1 MPQQS
6 KYVPR
11 QSKYNYLDYER
22 NPKDMGDAAKSVGRE
37 VVRNLGLDPDVDYG
51 LMAKK
56 KLSDF
61 AIDTGASLRDVGRF
75 YKDAYGIGRDTP
87 YEGERG
93 AQQLREARDEMRR
106 ETRGATGYKKG
117 GAVKTASQRADGCA
131 IRGKTKGKFV

>member
-1 MPQQS
+1 MPRES
-6 KYVPR
+6 KY
-11 QSKYNYLDYER
+11 KYLDYEK
-22 NPKDMGDAAKSVGRE
+22 NPKNMTDAAKSIGRDT
-37 VVRNLGLDPDVDYG
+37 VRGMGLDPDVDYG

-61 AIDTGASLRDVGRF
+61 VSDEGVGVRNYGRLYQRGLGMEPSTPFEDASKV
-75 YKDAYGIGRDTP
+75 
-87 YEGERG
+87 
-93 AQQLREARDEMRR
+93 REAREEMRR